1 VLAAGPE
8 VLNHN
13 IETVPRLYAQVRP
26 GAIYARSLELLR
38 RAKDLAPAMRTKSGL
53 MVGLGED
60 GDEVLATLRDLR
72 AAGCDMVTIGQYL
85 QPSAWHLPV
94 ARFYRPEEFFTLRE
108 AALRLGFAHVESGP
122 LVRSSYHAH
131 AAIIG
136 GE

>member
-1 VLAAGPE
+1 
-8 VLNHN
+8 
-13 IETVPRLYAQVRP
+13 VRP

-38 RAKDLAPAMRTKSGL
+38 QAKDLAPDIRTKSGL

-60 GDEVLATLRDLR
+60 GDEVLSTLRDLCGV
-72 AAGCDMVTIGQYL
+72 GCDMVTIGQYL

-94 ARFYRPEEFFTLRE
+94 ARFYRPEEFAALRD

-131 AAIIG
+131 AAVIR